1 MMEQEIHAQAEAAKA
16 ASYRLA
22 VLRTDERNAALS
34 AMADALIS
42 HTDEILHENAAD
54 VEEASHAG
62 TRASYLDRLRLD
74 EERVAGMAEG
84 LRLTA
89 ALLWVVIFFAATLQG
104 ERLFAEEAAAGT
116 LLFLRIYVPAQ
127 AVLFGKMAA
136 HFVTLLVL
144 TVIVLPLILILM
156 DAPFVLDA
164 MLGAV
169 LFLGLWGMAAADT
182 LLAAVAAN
190 ASVRGGLIPV
200 LLLPS
205 MLPILLP
212 AIALTAG
219 EGEPALLG
227 GMLIYDMALT
237 VGASMLF
244 DSLWIES

>member
-1 MMEQEIHAQAEAAKA
+1 MR
-16 ASYRLA
+16 ASILRATLNVARKELLDGIRLRAGYVTMGMFALTVIAFLSMSLAWGTMDVRLA
-22 VLRTDERNAALS
+22 S
-34 AMADALIS
+34 
-42 HTDEILHENAAD
+42 
-54 VEEASHAG
+54 
-62 TRASYLDRLRLD
+62 
-74 EERVAGMAEG
+74 
-84 LRLTA
+84 
-89 ALLWVVIFFAATLQG
+89 ALLWIVIFFAATLQG

-116 LLFLRIYVPAQ
+116 LLFLWIYVPAQ

-136 HFVTLLVL
+136 HFITLVVL
-144 TVIVLPLILILM
+144 AASVLPLVIILM
-156 DAPFVLDA
+156 DAPLVLNGCFV
-164 MLGAV
+164 GT

-190 ASVRGGLIPV
+190 ASVRGGLVPV

-212 AIALTAG
+212 AISLSAG
-219 EGEPALLG
+219 GGEPAFLG

>member
-1 MMEQEIHAQAEAAKA
+1 MRVSSFEAAR
-16 ASYRLA
+16 RLA
-22 VLRTDERNAALS
+22 YKELLDGVRHRAGYVTMGMFALTVIAFMS
-34 AMADALIS
+34 MSLAGSMAD
-42 HTDEILHENAAD
+42 
-54 VEEASHAG
+54 G
-62 TRASYLDRLRLD
+62 
-74 EERVAGMAEG
+74 
-84 LRLTA
+84 RLTA

-205 MLPILLP
+205 ILPILLP

-219 EGEPALLG
+219 EGEPVLLG

>member
-1 MMEQEIHAQAEAAKA
+1 M
-16 ASYRLA
+16 
-22 VLRTDERNAALS
+22 
-34 AMADALIS
+34 
-42 HTDEILHENAAD
+42 
-54 VEEASHAG
+54 
-62 TRASYLDRLRLD
+62 RASILRATLNVVRKELLDGIRLR
-74 EERVAGMAEG
+74 AGYVTMGMFALTVIAFMSMSLAGG
-84 LRLTA
+84 LTDVRLTA
-89 ALLWVVIFFAATLQG
+89 ALLWIVIFFAATLQG

-136 HFVTLLVL
+136 HLITLVVLVVIVVPLVL
-144 TVIVLPLILILM
+144 VLM
-156 DAPFVLDA
+156 DAPFVPDA
-164 MLGAV
+164 VFIAAL
-169 LFLGLWGMAAADT
+169 LLGLWGMAAADT

-190 ASVRGGLIPV
+190 ASVRGGLVPI

-219 EGEPALLG
+219 EGDPTLLG

>member
-1 MMEQEIHAQAEAAKA
+1 MRVSNFEAA
-16 ASYRLA
+16 R
-22 VLRTDERNAALS
+22 
-34 AMADALIS
+34 
-42 HTDEILHENAAD
+42 
-54 VEEASHAG
+54 
-62 TRASYLDRLRLD
+62 
-74 EERVAGMAEG
+74 RVAYKELLDGVRHRAGYVTMGMFALTVIAFLSMSLAG
-84 LRLTA
+84 GMSDARLTA
-89 ALLWVVIFFAATLQG
+89 ALLWVVVFFAATLQG

-136 HFVTLLVL
+136 HFVTLLIL
-144 TVIVLPLILILM
+144 AAIVLPLILILM
-156 DAPFVLDA
+156 NAPFVLDVVFLTA
-164 MLGAV
+164 LV
-169 LFLGLWGMAAADT
+169 LGLWGMAAADT
-182 LLAAVAAN
+182 LLAAVAAG
-190 ASVRGGLIPV
+190 ASVRGGLVPV

-219 EGEPALLG
+219 EGEPSLLG

>member
-1 MMEQEIHAQAEAAKA
+1 MTAHFITLLI
-16 ASYRLA
+16 LA
-22 VLRTDERNAALS
+22 VIA
-34 AMADALIS
+34 
-42 HTDEILHENAAD
+42 
-54 VEEASHAG
+54 
-62 TRASYLDRLRLD
+62 
-74 EERVAGMAEG
+74 
-84 LRLTA
+84 
-89 ALLWVVIFFAATLQG
+89 
-104 ERLFAEEAAAGT
+104 
-116 LLFLRIYVPAQ
+116 VP
-127 AVLFGKMAA
+127 
-136 HFVTLLVL
+136 LV
-144 TVIVLPLILILM
+144 LILM
-156 DAPFVLDA
+156 DAAFVLDA
-164 MLGAV
+164 SFCAV
-169 LFLGLWGMAAADT
+169 LLLGLWGMAAADT

>member
-1 MMEQEIHAQAEAAKA
+1 MR
-16 ASYRLA
+16 ASILRATLNVARKELLDGIRLRAGYVTMGMFALTVIAFLSMSLAWGTMDVRLA
-22 VLRTDERNAALS
+22 S
-34 AMADALIS
+34 
-42 HTDEILHENAAD
+42 
-54 VEEASHAG
+54 
-62 TRASYLDRLRLD
+62 
-74 EERVAGMAEG
+74 
-84 LRLTA
+84 
-89 ALLWVVIFFAATLQG
+89 ALLWIVIFFAATLQG

-116 LLFLRIYVPAQ
+116 LLFLWIYVPAQ

-136 HFVTLLVL
+136 HFITLVVL
-144 TVIVLPLILILM
+144 SAFVLPLVIILM
-156 DAPFVLDA
+156 DAPLVLNACFV
-164 MLGAV
+164 GT

-190 ASVRGGLIPV
+190 ASVRGGLVPV

-212 AIALTAG
+212 AISLLAG
-219 EGEPALLG
+219 GGEPALLG

>member
-1 MMEQEIHAQAEAAKA
+1 M
-16 ASYRLA
+16 
-22 VLRTDERNAALS
+22 
-34 AMADALIS
+34 
-42 HTDEILHENAAD
+42 
-54 VEEASHAG
+54 
-62 TRASYLDRLRLD
+62 RASILRATLNVVRKELLDGIRLR
-74 EERVAGMAEG
+74 AGYVTMGMFALTVIAFMSMSLAGG
-84 LRLTA
+84 LTDVRLTA
-89 ALLWVVIFFAATLQG
+89 ALLWIVIFFAATLQG

-136 HFVTLLVL
+136 HLITLVVLV
-144 TVIVLPLILILM
+144 VIVVPLILVLM
-156 DAPFVLDA
+156 DAPFVPDA
-164 MLGAV
+164 VFIAA

-190 ASVRGGLIPV
+190 ASVRGGLVPI

-219 EGEPALLG
+219 EGDPTLLG

>member
-1 MMEQEIHAQAEAAKA
+1 MRVSNFEAA
-16 ASYRLA
+16 R
-22 VLRTDERNAALS
+22 
-34 AMADALIS
+34 
-42 HTDEILHENAAD
+42 
-54 VEEASHAG
+54 
-62 TRASYLDRLRLD
+62 
-74 EERVAGMAEG
+74 RVAYKELLDGIRHRAGYVTMGMFALTVIAFMSMSLAGG
-84 LRLTA
+84 LTDARLTA
-89 ALLWVVIFFAATLQG
+89 ALLWIVIFFAATLQG

-136 HFVTLLVL
+136 HLITLVVLAAIVVPLVL
-144 TVIVLPLILILM
+144 VLM
-156 DAPFVLDA
+156 DAPFVPDA
-164 MLGAV
+164 VFFAT

-190 ASVRGGLIPV
+190 ASVRGGLVPV

-212 AIALTAG
+212 AISLSAG
-219 EGEPALLG
+219 GGEPALLG

>member
-1 MMEQEIHAQAEAAKA
+1 MRVSNFEAA
-16 ASYRLA
+16 R
-22 VLRTDERNAALS
+22 
-34 AMADALIS
+34 
-42 HTDEILHENAAD
+42 
-54 VEEASHAG
+54 
-62 TRASYLDRLRLD
+62 
-74 EERVAGMAEG
+74 RVAYKELLDGIRHRAGYVTMGMFALTVIAFMSMSLAGG
-84 LRLTA
+84 LTDARLTA
-89 ALLWVVIFFAATLQG
+89 ALLWIVIFFAATLQG

-136 HFVTLLVL
+136 HLITLVVLAAIVVPLVL
-144 TVIVLPLILILM
+144 VLM
-156 DAPFVLDA
+156 DAPFVPDA
-164 MLGAV
+164 VFFAT

-190 ASVRGGLIPV
+190 ASVRGGLVPI

-219 EGEPALLG
+219 EGEMALLG
-227 GMLIYDMALT
+227 GMMIYDMALT

>member
-1 MMEQEIHAQAEAAKA
+1 MRVSSFEAAR
-16 ASYRLA
+16 RLA
-22 VLRTDERNAALS
+22 YKELLDGVRHRAGYVTMGMFALTVIAFMS
-34 AMADALIS
+34 MSLAGSMAD
-42 HTDEILHENAAD
+42 
-54 VEEASHAG
+54 G
-62 TRASYLDRLRLD
+62 
-74 EERVAGMAEG
+74 
-84 LRLTA
+84 RLTA

>member
-1 MMEQEIHAQAEAAKA
+1 MRVSSFEAAR
-16 ASYRLA
+16 RLA
-22 VLRTDERNAALS
+22 YKELLDGVRHRAGYVTMGMFALTVIAFMS
-34 AMADALIS
+34 MSLAGSMAD
-42 HTDEILHENAAD
+42 
-54 VEEASHAG
+54 G
-62 TRASYLDRLRLD
+62 
-74 EERVAGMAEG
+74 
-84 LRLTA
+84 RLTA

-104 ERLFAEEAAAGT
+104 EQLFAEEAAAGT

>member
-1 MMEQEIHAQAEAAKA
+1 MRVSNFEAA
-16 ASYRLA
+16 R
-22 VLRTDERNAALS
+22 
-34 AMADALIS
+34 
-42 HTDEILHENAAD
+42 
-54 VEEASHAG
+54 
-62 TRASYLDRLRLD
+62 
-74 EERVAGMAEG
+74 RVAYKELLDGIRHRAGYVTMGMFALTVIAFMSMSLAGG
-84 LRLTA
+84 LTDARLTA
-89 ALLWVVIFFAATLQG
+89 ALLWIVIFFAATLQG

-136 HFVTLLVL
+136 HLITLVVLAAIVVPLALV
-144 TVIVLPLILILM
+144 LM

-164 MLGAV
+164 VFVGS

-190 ASVRGGLIPV
+190 ASVRGGLVPI

-219 EGEPALLG
+219 EGESILLG
-227 GMLIYDMALT
+227 GMMIYDMALT

>member
-1 MMEQEIHAQAEAAKA
+1 M
-16 ASYRLA
+16 
-22 VLRTDERNAALS
+22 
-34 AMADALIS
+34 
-42 HTDEILHENAAD
+42 
-54 VEEASHAG
+54 
-62 TRASYLDRLRLD
+62 RASSFDAAC
-74 EERVAGMAEG
+74 RVAYKELLDGVRHRACYVTMGMFA
-84 LRLTA
+84 LTVIAFMSMSLSGDMPDARQA
-89 ALLWVVIFFAATLQG
+89 ATLYWIVLFFAATLQG

-116 LLFLRIYVPAQ
+116 LPFLWIYVPAQ

-136 HFVTLLVL
+136 HFITLVVL
-144 TVIVLPLILILM
+144 AAIVLPLVIILM
-156 DAPFVLDA
+156 DAPLALNGCFV
-164 MLGAV
+164 GT

-190 ASVRGGLIPV
+190 ASVRGGLVPV

-212 AIALTAG
+212 AISLSAG
-219 EGEPALLG
+219 GGEPALLG

>member
-1 MMEQEIHAQAEAAKA
+1 MRVSSFEAAR
-16 ASYRLA
+16 RLA
-22 VLRTDERNAALS
+22 YKELLDGVRHRAGYVTMGMFALTVIAFMS
-34 AMADALIS
+34 MSLAGSMAD
-42 HTDEILHENAAD
+42 
-54 VEEASHAG
+54 G
-62 TRASYLDRLRLD
+62 
-74 EERVAGMAEG
+74 
-84 LRLTA
+84 RLTA

-219 EGEPALLG
+219 EGEPVLLG

>member
-1 MMEQEIHAQAEAAKA
+1 MRVSSFEAAR
-16 ASYRLA
+16 RLA
-22 VLRTDERNAALS
+22 YKELLDGVRHRAGYVTMGMFALTVIAFMS
-34 AMADALIS
+34 MSLAGSMAD
-42 HTDEILHENAAD
+42 
-54 VEEASHAG
+54 G
-62 TRASYLDRLRLD
+62 
-74 EERVAGMAEG
+74 
-84 LRLTA
+84 RLTA

-190 ASVRGGLIPV
+190 ASVRGGLVPV

-212 AIALTAG
+212 AISLSAG
-219 EGEPALLG
+219 GGEPALLG

>member
-1 MMEQEIHAQAEAAKA
+1 MHASIFHATCQVAYKELLDGIRHRAGYVTMGMFALTVIA
-16 ASYRLA
+16 FMSMSLA
-22 VLRTDERNAALS
+22 GGLTDA
-34 AMADALIS
+34 
-42 HTDEILHENAAD
+42 
-54 VEEASHAG
+54 
-62 TRASYLDRLRLD
+62 
-74 EERVAGMAEG
+74 
-84 LRLTA
+84 RLTA
-89 ALLWVVIFFAATLQG
+89 ALLWIVIFFAATLQG

-136 HFVTLLVL
+136 HLITLVVL
-144 TVIVLPLILILM
+144 AVIVVPLALVLM

-164 MLGAV
+164 VFVGT

-190 ASVRGGLIPV
+190 ASVRGGLVPI

-219 EGEPALLG
+219 EGEPILLG
-227 GMLIYDMALT
+227 GMMIYDMALT

>member
-1 MMEQEIHAQAEAAKA
+1 MRVSNFEAA
-16 ASYRLA
+16 R
-22 VLRTDERNAALS
+22 
-34 AMADALIS
+34 
-42 HTDEILHENAAD
+42 
-54 VEEASHAG
+54 
-62 TRASYLDRLRLD
+62 
-74 EERVAGMAEG
+74 RVAYKELLDGIRHRAGYVTMGMFALTVIAFMSMSLAGG
-84 LRLTA
+84 LTDARLTA
-89 ALLWVVIFFAATLQG
+89 ALLWIVMFFAATLQG

-136 HFVTLLVL
+136 HFITLVVL
-144 TVIVLPLILILM
+144 SAFVLPLVIILM
-156 DAPFVLDA
+156 DAPLVLNACFV
-164 MLGAV
+164 GT

-190 ASVRGGLIPV
+190 ASVRGGLVPV

-212 AIALTAG
+212 AISLSAG
-219 EGEPALLG
+219 GGEPALLG

>member
-1 MMEQEIHAQAEAAKA
+1 MHASIFHAMCQVAYKELLDGIRHRAGYVTMGMFALTVIA
-16 ASYRLA
+16 FISMSLA
-22 VLRTDERNAALS
+22 GS
-34 AMADALIS
+34 MAD
-42 HTDEILHENAAD
+42 
-54 VEEASHAG
+54 G
-62 TRASYLDRLRLD
+62 
-74 EERVAGMAEG
+74 
-84 LRLTA
+84 RLTA

-169 LFLGLWGMAAADT
+169 FFLGLWGMAAADT

>member
-1 MMEQEIHAQAEAAKA
+1 MR
-16 ASYRLA
+16 ASILRATLNVVRKELLDGIRLRAGYVTMGMFALTVIAFLSMSLAWGTMDVRLA
-22 VLRTDERNAALS
+22 S
-34 AMADALIS
+34 
-42 HTDEILHENAAD
+42 
-54 VEEASHAG
+54 
-62 TRASYLDRLRLD
+62 
-74 EERVAGMAEG
+74 
-84 LRLTA
+84 
-89 ALLWVVIFFAATLQG
+89 ALLWIVIFFAATLQG

-116 LLFLRIYVPAQ
+116 LLFLWIYVPAQ

-136 HFVTLLVL
+136 HFITLLVL